1 MAVREDLITIFSLQL
16 WSKPKWGIKLRE
28 RVMEFSMWLWT
39 GGLTSEEEKIPL
51 IAQTDLMVVRFVSV
65 MENRLATKSS

>member
-1 MAVREDLITIFSLQL
+1 
-16 WSKPKWGIKLRE
+16 
-28 RVMEFSMWLWT
+28 MWLWT
-39 GGLTSEEEKIPL
+39 GGLTPEEEKIPL